1 MRSLSTFLAASAIF
15 GLIGGAQ
22 AAGQYGPGAS
32 DGAIRIG
39 NTNPYSGPASAY
51 GAIGR
56 ALGAYFDKVNDEGG
70 INGRMI
76 ELVTLDDGYSPPR
89 TVEQVRKLVEQEQVL
104 LIFQPLG
111 TPTNSAI
118 HQYLNA
124 RQVPQLFVATGAT
137 KWGQP
142 DEFPW
147 TMGWQPNY
155 QSEARIYARYVLEN
169 HPDAKIGVLYQNDD
183 YGKDYLEGFKAGLGA
198 QADKMIVQEL
208 SYEVTDPTVDSQII
222 SLKDSGADVFFNITT
237 PKFAAQAIRKAA
249 DIGWQ
254 PVHLLNNVSN
264 SVGSVLEPAGLDKAK
279 GLITSLYQKDP
290 TDPQWQDTQE
300 YRDWS
305 AWMDQYN
312 PEADKSDQ
320 FNVYA
325 YNVAMTLVHVLE
337 QCGDDLTRANVM
349 AQAAN
354 IQDLEL
360 PMLLPGVTIDTGPDD
375 FFPIESMMLARFDG
389 AKWVLFGEVID
400 AGKAM

>member
-1 MRSLSTFLAASAIF
+1 MRSLSSLVAATAVL
-15 GLIGGAQ
+15 GVIGSAQ

-32 DGAIRIG
+32 DSAIKIG

-56 ALGAYFDKVNDEGG
+56 ALGAYFDKVNDAGG
-70 INGRMI
+70 INGRQI
-76 ELVTLDDGYSPPR
+76 EFVTLDDGYSPPR
-89 TVEQVRKLVEQEQVL
+89 TVEQVRKLVEQEEVL

-124 RQVPQLFVATGAT
+124 KEVPQLFVATGAT

-142 DEFPW
+142 DRFPW
-147 TMGWQPNY
+147 TMGWQPDY
-155 QSEARIYARYVLEN
+155 QSEARIYARYILD
-169 HPDAKIGVLYQNDD
+169 HQPDAQIGVLYQNDD
-183 YGKDYLEGFKAGLGA
+183 YGKDYLEGFKAGLGG
-198 QADKMIVQEL
+198 QADKLIVEEL

-222 SLKDSGADVFFNITT
+222 SLKSSGADVFFNITT

-290 TDPQWQDTQE
+290 TDPQWQETQE
-300 YRDWS
+300 YRDWA

-312 PEADKSDQ
+312 PDADKSDQ
-320 FNVYA
+320 FNVYG

-349 AQAAN
+349 AQAASMRN
-354 IQDLEL
+354 LEL
-360 PMLLPGVTIDTGPDD
+360 PMLLPGVVINTGPDD

-389 AKWVLFGEVID
+389 EKWVLFGEVID
-400 AGKAM
+400 AGKTM